1 MLLRID
7 EKYYTYVK
15 LFLLW
20 LSFAVRRMTLAE
32 LAETST
38 VDLTSDNGP
47 EYNSEEKIWDRK
59 DILKMCSSFVIES
72 KGMVQE
78 GTIMR
83 YMLISK

>member
-1 MLLRID
+1 
-7 EKYYTYVK
+7 
-15 LFLLW
+15 
-20 LSFAVRRMTLAE
+20 MTLEE

-47 EYNSEEKIWDRK
+47 QYDAEGKIWDKR

-78 GTIMR
+78 DITLK
-83 YMLISK
+83 YTLISK